1 MMHNKNVFFKSEPKQ
16 SIQKIRIWDIKKT
29 KKHLGEAICRLLPF
43 IHAFSG
49 CDTTSRV
56 FGLGKGALLKKVKS
70 SAYLQ
75 DQSQLFLQKSS
86 KDQVVKAG
94 EEVLVDLYGGVQ
106 SVEGLDLLRYRKF
119 ASKVVVGNVFVQ
131 VHTLPPTSDAAKLH
145 SMRTFYQTQIWIGEG
160 HDLDPNQ
167 WGWYTSENKLMPVRC
182 LLPPAPQKLLKVIRC
197 NCKQNCDSRRCSC
210 RKHGIDC
217 SASCGECRGINC
229 SNSSIVTQSDLDDL

>member
-1 MMHNKNVFFKSEPKQ
+1 MGYQ
-16 SIQKIRIWDIKKT
+16 KT

-94 EEVLVDLYGGVQ
+94 EEVLVDLYSGVQ

-167 WGWYTSENKLMPVRC
+167 WGWYTSENKTYAC
-182 LLPPAPQKLLKVIRC
+182 
-197 NCKQNCDSRRCSC
+197 
-210 RKHGIDC
+210 
-217 SASCGECRGINC
+217 
-229 SNSSIVTQSDLDDL
+229 

>member
-1 MMHNKNVFFKSEPKQ
+1 M
-16 SIQKIRIWDIKKT
+16 
-29 KKHLGEAICRLLPF
+29 
-43 IHAFSG
+43 
-49 CDTTSRV
+49 

-70 SAYLQ
+70 STYLQ

-94 EEVLVDLYGGVQ
+94 EEV
-106 SVEGLDLLRYRKF
+106 
-119 ASKVVVGNVFVQ
+119 VVGNIFVQ

-145 SMRTFYQTQIWIGEG
+145 SMRTYYQTQIWIGEG

-229 SNSSIVTQSDLDDL
+229 SNSSIVTQSDLDEV